1 MTPKQWNNI
10 LDDSVKYFK
19 SIKNEKSGADFTD
32 MDGDTDDELEADDVN
47 PLSFA
52 ALEEDSDLEE

>member
-1 MTPKQWNNI
+1 MTTKQWDNL
-10 LDDSVKYFK
+10 LDESIQAFK
-19 SIKNEKSGADFTD
+19 ALKSEKSGADFTD
-32 MDGDTDDELEADDVN
+32 VDGDTDDDLEPDDVN